1 MQKYRVDWDDRI
13 ERARLEIQ
21 QEKNEKDNAEIE
33 VLALEMKEKNERIDL
48 IQRDRI

>member
-1 MQKYRVDWDDRI
+1 LQKYRVDWDDRI